1 MGELFSDR
9 WKLVQRLSLLA
20 YVHRGDDSKDLYKAI
35 IVAKILKG
43 FYDDCNRHDEVDA
56 ARDEAI
62 LTIVQYV
69 KDHPRATERELQR
82 EVEKQIA
89 LFVEKIK

>member
-1 MGELFSDR
+1 MGDLFSDR
-9 WKLVQRLSLLA
+9 WKLIQRLSLLA

-43 FYDDCNRHDEVDA
+43 FYDDCNRQDQVDA

-62 LTIVQYV
+62 LAIVKYV
-69 KDHPRATERELQR
+69 KDHPRATEKELQR